1 MILALSIT
9 LAVLAVLALGI
20 LAYFK
25 FFALVY
31 DKDGISVLES
41 VEYTKKLCLHT

>member
-1 MILALSIT
+1 MILAISIILT
-9 LAVLAVLALGI
+9 VLAVLVLGI

-31 DKDGISVLES
+31 DKDGIV
-41 VEYTKKLCLHT
+41 H